1 MSRSRTKARHCAVQA
16 LYQWQLTG
24 TNEAEIFA
32 QFLAERNMAKVNVGY
47 FRELLYGVVSS
58 VADIDRCLSK
68 YLDRDIDEVD
78 DVERAVLRMG
88 GYELIYRLEVPYR
101 VAINE
106 ALEAAKVFG
115 SEQGYKF
122 VNGVL
127 DKVAHEVR
135 TAEVQKARI

>member
-1 MSRSRTKARHCAVQA
+1 M
-16 LYQWQLTG
+16 TG
-24 TNEAEIFA
+24 NDEAQIFA
-32 QFLAERNMAKVNVGY
+32 QFLAERSMAKVNVGY
-47 FRELLYGVVSS
+47 FRELLYGVVAR
-58 VADIDRCLSK
+58 VVDIDKCLQQ
-68 YLDRDIDEVD
+68 YLDRGIDEVD
-78 DVERAVLRMG
+78 DVERAVLRLG

-115 SEQGYKF
+115 SEQGYRF

-135 TAEVQKARI
+135 SVEVRKAKA

>member
-16 LYQWQLTG
+16 LYQWQMTG
-24 TNEAEIFA
+24 NDEAQIFA
-32 QFLAERNMAKVNVGY
+32 QFLAERSMAKVNVGY
-47 FRELLYGVVSS
+47 FRELLYGVVAC
-58 VADIDRCLSK
+58 VVDIDKCLQQ
-68 YLDRDIDEVD
+68 YLDRGIDEVD
-78 DVERAVLRMG
+78 DVERAVLRLG

-115 SEQGYKF
+115 SEQGYRF

-135 TAEVQKARI
+135 SVEVRKAKA